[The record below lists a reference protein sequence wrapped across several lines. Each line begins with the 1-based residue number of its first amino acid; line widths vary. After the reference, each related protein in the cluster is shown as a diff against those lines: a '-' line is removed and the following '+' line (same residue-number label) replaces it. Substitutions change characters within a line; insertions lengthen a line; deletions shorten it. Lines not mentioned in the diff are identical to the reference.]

1 MSAPTAH
8 FIGIGGI
15 HMSGLARI
23 LLDEGWTV
31 SGSDLAAN
39 HLTDELAARGA
50 TVTIGHAAANVCG
63 ADLVIR
69 TAAVKDENA
78 EVAAARAAGVELLT
92 RAQMVSRV
100 AQDCSTLTVAGT
112 HGKTTTATML
122 TLILRE
128 AGLDPTYILGGEY
141 AGLASQ
147 AARGRGSQAIV
158 EADEYAHA
166 FHEYTPTIAVLTNV
180 ERDHLDYYRDEAA
193 LQEAFVGYGRT
204 IAQQGTLIVGAD
216 SPTAVTVAQQ
226 LAAERPDIT
235 IETFGTNADST
246 WRAADVHESAS
257 ASRFVVHREN
267 AALGTIALAVPGLFN
282 VRNALAATAASL
294 HGGAPFAASHQALAA
309 FGGVRRRFEQIGE
322 AAGVTLID
330 DYAHHPSEIA
340 ATVRAARRRFPNRR
354 LVVLFQPHTYSRS
367 AYLQASFARCFKGVD
382 LLFFT
387 DTYAAREEPS
397 AGLDAEALAQ
407 SIAAPVARYTGDL
420 KTAATAV
427 CTELRPSDVCF
438 TMGAGDVDTAGP
450 HILERLHQR

>member
-31 SGSDLAAN
+31 SGSDLVAN

-50 TVTIGHAAANVCG
+50 TVIIGHTAANVCG

-78 EVAAARAAGVELLT
+78 EVTAARAAGTELLT
-92 RAQMVSRV
+92 RAQMVSRI
-100 AQDCSTLTVAGT
+100 AQDRSTLTVAGT

-128 AGLDPTYILGGEY
+128 AGLDPTYVLGGEY
-141 AGLASQ
+141 IGLASQ
-147 AARGRGSQAIV
+147 AARGRGSQAVI

-193 LQEAFVGYGRT
+193 LHEAFIGYGRT
-204 IAQQGTLIVGAD
+204 IEKQGTLIIGAD
-216 SPTAVTVAQQ
+216 SPTALTIAQQ

-235 IETFGTNADST
+235 VETFGTNADST
-246 WRAADVHESAS
+246 WRAVDVHESVS
-257 ASRFVVHREN
+257 ASHFSVHRGD
-267 AALGTIALAVPGLFN
+267 AALGTIELIVPGFFN

-294 HGGAPFAASHQALAA
+294 HGGASFEASQQALMA
-309 FGGVRRRFEQIGE
+309 FRGVRRRFEQTGE
-322 AAGVTLID
+322 STGVTLID

-340 ATVRAARRRFPNRR
+340 ETVKAARRRFPNRR

-367 AYLQASFARCFKGVD
+367 AYLQEGFTHCFAGVD

-387 DTYAAREEPS
+387 DTYAAREDAS

-420 KTAATAV
+420 ETTVMAICA
-427 CTELRPSDVCF
+427 ELRPGDICF

-450 HILERLHQR
+450 HILERLDQR

>member
-31 SGSDLAAN
+31 SGSDLVAN
-39 HLTDELAARGA
+39 HLIGELAARGA
-50 TVTIGHAAANVCG
+50 AVTIGHAAANVCG

-78 EVAAARAAGVELLT
+78 EVVAARAAGIELLT
-92 RAQMVSRV
+92 RAQMVGRI
-100 AQDCSTLTVAGT
+100 AQDRSTLTVAGT
-112 HGKTTTATML
+112 HGKTTTTTML
-122 TLILRE
+122 TLILRD

-141 AGLASQ
+141 PGLASQ
-147 AARGRGSQAIV
+147 AARGRGSQAVV

-204 IAQQGTLIVGAD
+204 IERQGTLIVGAD
-216 SPTAVTVAQQ
+216 SPTAMTVAQQ

-235 IETFGTNADST
+235 IETFGTNADSS
-246 WRAADVHESAS
+246 WRAVDMHESAS
-257 ASRFVVHREN
+257 ASHFTVCREG
-267 AALGTIALAVPGLFN
+267 AALGTIELTVPGLFN
-282 VRNALAATAASL
+282 VRNALAATAASF
-294 HGGAPFAASHQALAA
+294 HGGAPFESSRRALTA
-309 FGGVRRRFEQIGE
+309 FRGVHRRFELIGE
-322 AAGVTLID
+322 SAGVTLID

-340 ATVRAARRRFPNRR
+340 GTINAARQRFPNRR

-367 AYLQASFARCFKGVD
+367 AYLKASFSHCFAGVD

-387 DTYAAREEPS
+387 DTYAAREKAS

-407 SIAAPVARYTGDL
+407 SIADPEARYMGDIEA
-420 KTAATAV
+420 AATAV
-427 CTELRPSDVCF
+427 CAELRSGDICF
-438 TMGAGDVDTAGP
+438 TMGAGDIDTAVP

>member
-31 SGSDLAAN
+31 SGSDLVAN
-39 HLTDELAARGA
+39 HLIDELAARGA
-50 TVTIGHAAANVCG
+50 TVTIGHAAANVCD
-63 ADLVIR
+63 ADLVIH

-78 EVAAARAAGVELLT
+78 EVAAARAAGIELLT
-92 RAQMVSRV
+92 RAQMVGRI
-100 AQDCSTLTVAGT
+100 AQDRSTLTVAGT
-112 HGKTTTATML
+112 HGKTTTTTML

-128 AGLDPTYILGGEY
+128 ASLDPTYILGGEY
-141 AGLASQ
+141 PGLASQ
-147 AARGRGSQAIV
+147 AARGRGPQAVV

-180 ERDHLDYYRDEAA
+180 ERDHLDYYPDEAA

-204 IAQQGTLIVGAD
+204 IERQGTLIVGAD
-216 SPTAVTVAQQ
+216 SLTAMTVAKQ

-235 IETFGTNADST
+235 IETFGTNADSS
-246 WRAADVHESAS
+246 WRAVDVHESAS
-257 ASRFVVHREN
+257 ASHFTVSREG
-267 AALGTIALAVPGLFN
+267 AALGTIKLTVPGLFN
-282 VRNALAATAASL
+282 VRNALAATAASF
-294 HGGAPFAASHQALAA
+294 HGGAPFESSHRALAA
-309 FGGVRRRFEQIGE
+309 FRGVHRRFEVIGE
-322 AAGVTLID
+322 AAGITLID

-340 ATVRAARRRFPNRR
+340 ETVNAARQRFPNRR

-367 AYLQASFARCFKGVD
+367 AYLKASFSRCFAGVD

-387 DTYAAREEPS
+387 DTYAAREKVS

-407 SIAAPVARYTGDL
+407 SIADPEARYMGDIE
-420 KTAATAV
+420 AAVTAV
-427 CTELRPSDVCF
+427 CAELRSGDICF
-438 TMGAGDVDTAGP
+438 TMGAGDIDTAVP